1 MMSKFVTIEVR
12 DNFDHA
18 MTYTLVGVSNL
29 STLNTFTNCAVL
41 SKGTTF
47 VLDQEKLKNGSIYHI
62 QK

>member
-1 MMSKFVTIEVR
+1 MAKFITIEVPDGYDR
-12 DNFDHA
+12 V
-18 MTYTLVGVSNL
+18 MTYTLVGVDNL
-29 STLNTFTNCAVL
+29 STMNTFTNCVVL